1 MKHMDSNKLNIAK
14 QSPKRWVRKFRRVAR
29 RTAPGFTLIET
40 ILVIALFAF
49 TVILA
54 SNIFIN
60 NQRAQIAAG
69 SYDRLVADTR
79 TALDSLSQAVRTS
92 TVDYS
97 AYQDPN
103 RDGSPGDS
111 VSLGTPTNVLRLR
124 DLQGQLTLFGLAADG
139 TVSTCTIDP
148 SQGVQDSANKCDAVP
163 GGSNW
168 NPVTSNATK
177 FTTLTFS
184 IVPGS
189 NALQY
194 APERA
199 ADCRTTSAFQGAT
212 GICSCT
218 VDGDCLPDQECVVIS
233 SITKACRLNPAVDS
247 LQPRVTILMNG
258 QTLKGQTLKHPVETT
273 VVSRVYLR

>member
-1 MKHMDSNKLNIAK
+1 MRGPRHN
-14 QSPKRWVRKFRRVAR
+14 R
-29 RTAPGFTLIET
+29 PGFTLIET
-40 ILVIALFAF
+40 LLVISLFVL
-49 TVILA
+49 TVTLA
-54 SNIFIN
+54 TNIFIN
-60 NQRAQIAAG
+60 NQRAQISAG

-79 TALDSLSQAVRTS
+79 TALDALSQAIRTS
-92 TVDYS
+92 TVDYG
-97 AYQDPN
+97 AYRDPK
-103 RDGSPGDS
+103 RDGNLAEA
-111 VSLGTPTNVLRLR
+111 VSLGTPANVLRLR
-124 DLQGQLTLFGLAADG
+124 NLQGQLTLFGLAADG

-148 SQGVQDSANKCDAVP
+148 SPTVGDSANKCDAAP
-163 GGSNW
+163 GGVNW

-199 ADCRTTSAFQGAT
+199 ADCKNGAGGGAGQFDAAT
-212 GICSCT
+212 GICRCT
-218 VDGDCLPDQECVVIS
+218 VVTDCLADQKCS
-233 SITKACRLNPAVDS
+233 SGACRFDPNADS

-258 QTLKGQTLKHPVETT
+258 QTLKGQLLRNPVETT

>member
-1 MKHMDSNKLNIAK
+1 MTRH
-14 QSPKRWVRKFRRVAR
+14 

-79 TALDSLSQAVRTS
+79 TALDAMTQAVRTA
-92 TVDYS
+92 TVDYGR
-97 AYQDPN
+97 YRDPN
-103 RDGSPGDS
+103 RDGNPADQVALGSP
-111 VSLGTPTNVLRLR
+111 VAVLRLR
-124 DLQGQLTLFGLAADG
+124 SLQGELTLFGLALDG
-139 TVSTCTIDP
+139 TISSCTIDP
-148 SQGVQDSANKCDAVP
+148 AQFDSVAKCDAAP
-163 GGSNW
+163 GGTNW
-168 NPVTSNATK
+168 NPATSTATK
-177 FTTLTFS
+177 FTTLSFT
-184 IVPGS
+184 IVPAT
-189 NALQY
+189 NALQF
-194 APERA
+194 APRSA
-199 ADCRTTSAFQGAT
+199 ADCLSGAGVGPGQYDAANGFCRCT
-212 GICSCT
+212 AATDCLDDEICSS
-218 VDGDCLPDQECVVIS
+218 G
-233 SITKACRLNPAVDS
+233 ACRFNPNVDS